1 MRTSIAGLE
10 GGDRVGNYVL
20 LERIGEGGMGT
31 VFRAEQVEPFRR
43 LVALKVI
50 KTGMDSRRVI
60 TRFEVERQT
69 LALMD
74 HQNIAQVF
82 DAGTTEAGLP
92 YFVME
97 LVNGEPITRYCDGK
111 QLTLR
116 QRLQFFVPVC
126 RAIQHAHQKGIIHR
140 DIKPS
145 NVLVGL
151 YDGKPVPKVI
161 DFGVA
166 KATQSNSPKRTA
178 LTELGQIV
186 GTPEYISP
194 EQAELNP
201 FDIDTRS
208 DIYSLG
214 VLLYELLTGT
224 TPILKEDM
232 RKLGLVELL
241 HQIRELEPPKPSTRV
256 SQLDTQANQSGE
268 PVSTLSRANMSSTRG
283 SESAKFSRMLRGDL
297 DWVVMKALEKDRS
310 RRYET
315 AEGFAADVEQYL
327 DGGTV
332 TARPPSTYYTFCK
345 YAGRNKSLITMV
357 LSIAVVLLMASMLST
372 WSAIRASDAE
382 RLAESRLAIAEQ
394 ERNEKE
400 QALERAVANQRRAED
415 ARIEAD
421 ARRREFEVK
430 RNEAVWNQYVARL
443 YPIIDAWEARDFG
456 HLQQRLEELVPRK
469 DEPDVRGWEWAY
481 FKDQCDQ
488 AVLSIAGEHAAFHP
502 WRDAVAVV
510 AKGDDSNWCIELR
523 SARDASFIRR
533 LVTLSGPQ
541 AKEARNLRWSADAS
555 RLAYSTS
562 DGRAVVVDVAS
573 GTKIFEVNVHAD
585 QASHIVRAFD
595 LSGDGKILVTG
606 NFFGFIALWDIDS
619 GERLQVLHDP
629 KQRSNLQSVSLS
641 PDSTHL
647 VGGLRYG
654 RRTTW
659 RLADAARFEYAPQSL
674 KYASVCWH
682 PAGKRF
688 AATDADSFPVFEINK
703 KDPVATLEHPKVST
717 ISFVGEDRLVS
728 AGRDQVIRIWDANSF
743 ELQEERRVLRVPAH
757 EIHAGH
763 QSPLVAASAD
773 GLVQVIDVE
782 ASVSKHD
789 VLREPGTPEQKC
801 NLVSWS
807 RDGAYLAV
815 GYVDGASSAK
825 YSSRLLVWD
834 LDAGRTVVN
843 ETFAK
848 NVRMTFSWK
857 SDEETLRVVTSD
869 GRNMMY
875 DLANESSAV
884 HEPRATSLRIVGSS
898 LSPNGKKLVIRSIP
912 DGAVVAD
919 AETLQQ
925 LAKIETGEHVV
936 SVQWSP
942 DGSRVATGTY
952 GFLDA
957 WDESGKRIFRHR
969 FPSPEQLDCI
979 AWHPNA
985 WLIAGGMSDGRV
997 AILNADSGKAVLH
1010 LTGHTGPVTS
1020 LDWSSD
1026 GRRLAT
1032 ASVDGSVRVWD
1043 ANTGVELLKLQHADE
1058 VAFRTVQWSRD
1069 SRRLAAGDDRG
1080 NVFVWGSADVPSLLA
1095 GAMGLASGKIAKAIA
1110 AVRRSRD

>member
-1 MRTSIAGLE
+1 M
-10 GGDRVGNYVL
+10 
-20 LERIGEGGMGT
+20 
-31 VFRAEQVEPFRR
+31 
-43 LVALKVI
+43 
-50 KTGMDSRRVI
+50 
-60 TRFEVERQT
+60 
-69 LALMD
+69 
-74 HQNIAQVF
+74 
-82 DAGTTEAGLP
+82 
-92 YFVME
+92 
-97 LVNGEPITRYCDGK
+97 
-111 QLTLR
+111 
-116 QRLQFFVPVC
+116 PVC

-151 YDGKPVPKVI
+151 HDGTPVPKVI

-166 KATQSNSPKRTA
+166 KATQSNETMRTV

-186 GTPEYISP
+186 GTPEYMSP

-241 HQIRELEPPKPSTRV
+241 RKIRELEPPKPSTRV
-256 SQLDTQANQSGE
+256 SQLDTQANHTGERDSGS
-268 PVSTLSRANMSSTRG
+268 STANMSSTRG

-297 DWVVMKALEKDRS
+297 DWVVMKALEKDRN

-327 DGGTV
+327 GGGTV
-332 TARPPSTYYTFCK
+332 IARPPSTYYTFCK
-345 YAGRNKSLITMV
+345 FAGRNKSLITMV
-357 LSIAVVLLMASMLST
+357 MSIAVVLLMASMLST

-400 QALERAVANQRRAED
+400 LALERAVANQRRAED

-456 HLQQRLEELVPRK
+456 HLQQRLEELVPGK
-469 DEPDVRGWEWAY
+469 GEPDVRGWEWAY

-502 WRDAVAVV
+502 RRDAVAVV
-510 AKGDDSNWCIELR
+510 AKGDDGNWCIELR

-573 GTKIFEVNVHAD
+573 GTKTFEVHVHAD
-585 QASHIVRAFD
+585 QASHIVRSFD
-595 LSGDGKILVTG
+595 LSGDGKLLVTG
-606 NFFGFIALWDIDS
+606 NFFGFIALWDVDS
-619 GERLQVLHDP
+619 GARLQVLHDP
-629 KQRSNLQSVSLS
+629 KRQSNLRSVSLS

-659 RLADAARFEYAPQSL
+659 RLADASRFEYAPQSL
-674 KYASVCWH
+674 NYAIVCWH
-682 PAGKRF
+682 PGGKRF
-688 AATDADSFPVFEINK
+688 AATDVDSFAVFEINK
-703 KDPVATLEHPKVST
+703 KEPVATLSHPKVSAV
-717 ISFVGEDRLVS
+717 SWVGEERLVS
-728 AGRDQVIRIWDANSF
+728 TGRDHVIRIWNANSF
-743 ELQEERRVLRVPAH
+743 ELQQERRVLRVPVY

-763 QSPLVAASAD
+763 QSRLIAASAD
-773 GLVQVIDVE
+773 SLVQVIDIE
-782 ASVSKHD
+782 ASVPKSE
-789 VLREPGTPEQKC
+789 VLCEPEAPGQRS

-807 RDGAYLAV
+807 HDGAYLAV
-815 GYVDGASSAK
+815 GYFAEGNSAK
-825 YSSRLLVWD
+825 YSSRLRVWD
-834 LDAGRTVVN
+834 LESGRIVVN

-848 NVRMTFSWK
+848 NVRMTFGWSH
-857 SDEETLRVVTSD
+857 DEETLRVVTSN
-869 GRNMMY
+869 GRDILF
-875 DLANESSAV
+875 DLANESSTE
-884 HEPRATSLRIVGSS
+884 HDTGATALRIHASS
-898 LSPNGKKLVIRSIP
+898 LSPNGKNLVLRSIP

-925 LAKIETGEHVV
+925 LAKIETGLHVV

-952 GFLDA
+952 GVLDA
-957 WDESGKRIFRHR
+957 FDESGKRIFRHR
-969 FPSPEQLDCI
+969 FPSLEQLDCI
-979 AWHPNA
+979 AWCPDA
-985 WLIAGGMSDGRV
+985 WLIAGGMSDGRI

-1010 LTGHTGPVTS
+1010 LTGHTGPVTG

-1026 GRRLAT
+1026 GRRLAS
-1032 ASVDGSVRVWD
+1032 ASADGSVRVWD
-1043 ANTGVELLKLQHADE
+1043 ANTGVELLKLQHAE
-1058 VAFRTVQWSRD
+1058 EEAFRTVQWSRD
-1069 SRRLAAGDDRG
+1069 CSRLAAGDDLG
-1080 NVFVWGSADVPSLLA
+1080 NVFVWGSADMPRMPVDA
-1095 GAMGLASGKIAKAIA
+1095 GGLSSGKIAKAIA
-1110 AVRRSRD
+1110 AVKRSRD